1 MSGSIASLV
10 GRLAPSPT
18 GAQHIGNA
26 RTYLLAWL
34 SIRSRGGRLILRMED
49 IDSPRV
55 KRGAAEQAIEDLHW
69 LGLDWDEGPDIG
81 GPHAPY
87 VQTQRL
93 DRYRDALDRLKA
105 AERVYPCTCT
115 RSDVAAAAS
124 APHVGQEGPLY
135 PGTCASR
142 RVADAATLTRRVSEG
157 PGTQARSTSEGSASS
172 FAWRLRTTNTPRQFH
187 DLVAGPQTCRVAAE
201 LGDFVVAKADDSPA
215 YQLAVVVD
223 DHAMGVTEVLR
234 GDDLLP
240 SAFRQLELYDLL
252 GWKPPQFAHVPLVVG
267 PDGRRLAKRHGDT
280 RLSTLRAAGVQPER
294 LVGLL
299 AWSCRLIDRPEP
311 VLPSAL
317 LSTFDLAK
325 LPREKWVFSGAD
337 ILVCR

>member
-1 MSGSIASLV
+1 
-10 GRLAPSPT
+10 
-18 GAQHIGNA
+18 
-26 RTYLLAWL
+26 
-34 SIRSRGGRLILRMED
+34 MED

-55 KRGAAEQAIEDLHW
+55 KRGAAEQAIEDLRW
-69 LGLDWDEGPDIG
+69 LGLDWDEGLDLG

-93 DRYRDALDRLKA
+93 ELYQQALEQLKA

-124 APHVGQEGPLY
+124 APHVGDEGPLY
-135 PGTCASR
+135 PGTCAQR
-142 RVADAATLTRRVSEG
+142 RVADAATLTRRASEG
-157 PGTQARSTSEGSASS
+157 VPPQSFVWRFRASDRMRD
-172 FAWRLRTTNTPRQFH
+172 FD
-187 DLVAGPQTCRVAAE
+187 DLVAGRQTSNVAAD
-201 LGDFVVAKADDSPA
+201 LGDFVIAKADGTPA

-240 SAFRQLELYDLL
+240 SAFRQLELYEFF
-252 GWKPPQFAHVPLVVG
+252 GWAPPRFVHVPLAVG

-280 RLSTLRAAGVQPER
+280 RLATLREAGVTAER

-299 AWSCRLIDRPEP
+299 AWSCGLIAKPEP
-311 VLPSAL
+311 TQPREL
-317 LSTFDLAK
+317 LTEFSLAK
-325 LPREKWVFSGAD
+325 LPREAWVFGEEQMRLL
-337 ILVCR
+337 ILG

>member
-1 MSGSIASLV
+1 MAAGSGILV

-18 GAQHIGNA
+18 GAQHVGNA

-34 SIRSRGGRLILRMED
+34 SIRSRGGRVILRMED

-55 KRGAAEQAIEDLHW
+55 KRGAAEQAIEDLRW
-69 LGLDWDEGPDIG
+69 LGLDWDEGPDLS

-93 DRYRDALDRLKA
+93 ELYQQALEQLKA

-124 APHVGQEGPLY
+124 APHVGDEGPRY
-135 PGTCASR
+135 PRTCAQR
-142 RVADAATLTRRVSEG
+142 RAPDAATLTRRASEG
-157 PGTQARSTSEGSASS
+157 VLPSS
-172 FAWRLRTTNTPRQFH
+172 FVWRFRASDRVRELD
-187 DLVAGPQTCRVAAE
+187 DLVAGRQVCKVAPD
-201 LGDFVVAKADDSPA
+201 LGDFVIAKADGTPA

-240 SAFRQLELYDLL
+240 SAFRQLEIYEFF
-252 GWKPPQFAHVPLVVG
+252 GWTPPRFAHVPLVVG

-280 RLSTLRAAGVQPER
+280 RLATLREAGVAPQK

-299 AWSCRLIDRPEP
+299 AWSCGLMSRPEP
-311 VLPSAL
+311 VQPREL
-317 LSTFDLAK
+317 LSNLDLAK
-325 LPREKWVFSGAD
+325 LPREPWVFGANQMRT
-337 ILVCR
+337 LEEG